1 MGLEAESNNAKKE
14 LNSLHCLIPSRFI
27 ELFYFLL
34 LANTN
39 APPVKNTAER
49 IRYKVPIE
57 VPVFGNS
64 SSPAGAACA
73 TGAGD
78 GSFASFASLSCAC
91 SALAARGVA
100 NTRDSVASVLV

>member
-39 APPVKNTAER
+39 APPVKKTADR
-49 IRYKVPIE
+49 IRYKVPLKYLYLVIRLLPLLL
-57 VPVFGNS
+57 VLLVQQ
-64 SSPAGAACA
+64 
-73 TGAGD
+73 
-78 GSFASFASLSCAC
+78 
-91 SALAARGVA
+91 ALEM
-100 NTRDSVASVLV
+100 DL

>member
-27 ELFYFLL
+27 EMFYFLL

-39 APPVKNTAER
+39 APPVKNTADR

-64 SSPAGAACA
+64 SSPAFAGAACA

-78 GSFASFASLSCAC
+78 GSLASFAGSC

-100 NTRDSVASVLV
+100 STRYSVASVVV